1 MNTQQTPEN
10 GRGTPV
16 VKNVTEIGNGQLV
29 GILSVFVAVAGV
41 LVAAVVFGFYNVN
54 RRIDDLAT
62 LTNTRIDDLTTLM
75 NAQFDDVDRRFD
87 DVDRRFDDVN
97 RRFDDVNRRID
108 DNAAEL
114 RLIRGDVSG
123 LSERMTKVET
133 IIDFRPQAEADGKNN
148 PIAASTPRDQL

>member
-75 NAQFDDVDRRFD
+75 NA
-87 DVDRRFDDVN
+87 
-97 RRFDDVNRRID
+97 RFDDVNRRID
-108 DNAAEL
+108 DNTAEI
-114 RLIRGDVSG
+114 RLIRGDVNG
-123 LSERMTKVET
+123 LAERMTKVET
-133 IIDFRPQAEADGKNN
+133 IISIRLPADVDEQNN
-148 PIAASTPRDQL
+148 PIAASTPRDQR